1 MTFALPHPIK
11 VSLID
16 RVGMFNDLSND
27 ETTQIML
34 ATLSVDS
41 IHAEYEAC
49 RAEGKPIRHDELFDV
64 VVKTVDGAAICQI
77 AAKRAAYCG
86 NFTFTPGALYL
97 LAELSKGNPG
107 KVVQLTYLAFR
118 AFVCNSDKRV
128 VSSQDFLQ
136 LFGTG
141 FPPSH
146 VYDECWDAQKI
157 IGQNMIDI
165 FFTWLCE
172 TPQRTIAEGYANAD
186 FEAFAKTQCKLIGWV
201 FEEACKA
208 HGEDAVI
215 ERVYTHLPARTLP
228 EAN

>member
-165 FFTWLCE
+165 FFTWLLS
-172 TPQRTIAEGYANAD
+172 
-186 FEAFAKTQCKLIGWV
+186 LI
-201 FEEACKA
+201 
-208 HGEDAVI
+208 HI
-215 ERVYTHLPARTLP
+215 
-228 EAN
+228 